1 MINSNLFNYV
11 NVLDKAADAC
21 SVRGQL
27 ISNNMANVNTPNY
40 KRQDIEFNSF
50 LEAALADGSTLDEAV
65 ANVQEHLMEINGVVY
80 TDNSTLSY
88 RLDGNNV
95 SIDTEEVY
103 QTENT
108 IRYQALIEQMTH
120 EFSRMKAVLK

>member
-1 MINSNLFNYV
+1 M
-11 NVLDKAADAC
+11 
-21 SVRGQL
+21 QL
-27 ISNNMANVNTPNY
+27 H
-40 KRQDIEFNSF
+40 
-50 LEAALADGSTLDEAV
+50 L
-65 ANVQEHLMEINGVVY
+65 QEHLMEINGVVY